1 MKRKILMLIALLTGF
16 SSYLFAQQT
25 ITGNIVDKT
34 DNSPLIGVSI
44 YEKGTTNGTVTDY
57 NGNYTISVAGA
68 ESVLVY
74 SFVGYE
80 TIEKLVGSETAI
92 NIVMGVDAES
102 LEEVVVIG
110 YGTQKKSHLTGAISK
125 VVNDDMEQVAV
136 ARVDDALVGKVSGV
150 NIQATD
156 GGAGT
161 APTIRIRGTGSISG
175 SSDPLIVVDGIVVDS
190 DYLGNLDMNDVESF
204 EVLKDAASA
213 AIYGSRGANGVIM
226 ITSKQGKEGKT
237 KFNYNSYIGFKE
249 AHQSDDYYFTVA
261 ETAAAELAATGAL
274 SAKTQYKQM
283 IGVDRDWQ
291 DVIFDGGTI
300 QNHSF
305 SARGG
310 SESTKFSTSLNYLH
324 DEGVLLTDDY
334 KKYSLKLKLD
344 TKISKNF
351 SLGVNL
357 SPSFSNRRRFDGS
370 THDILRQTPW
380 LPVYHDEHTIQFVDR
395 NNYPDVQVG
404 DYANQRHFDNYI
416 LDGQEVDISN
426 TSNVNPAAKVL
437 ERDYTYKKFK
447 MYGSLYAKYKFT
459 KGLSFKTSVGGS
471 FQNTDVRRWQGPKAH
486 RNGADN
492 TQLFESAQNRFHIVN
507 DNFFN
512 FNRRF
517 GDHDISAILGMSVE
531 AWETEFSSMSGTDYA
546 FDYIQ
551 NMSAAGTISAA
562 ESGKYEERL
571 LSFTSRVN
579 YAYKDKY
586 LVSASFRRDGSS
598 RFGSDTKYGNFSAF
612 SLGWRLSEEDFL
624 KNSSVIDNLK
634 LRFSYGVTGN
644 NAIDASTVYEEHYPY
659 LALLETSTSV
669 VNGSAVTGFNA
680 LNIANPDLGWEK
692 SVEINPGIDF
702 MLFNGVLS
710 GSFEYYKRT
719 SDNLILEN
727 PVSSTTGFDA
737 ALINRGEVQNSG
749 IELELRSRVKITND
763 LTWTGTLLASK
774 NKNKLN
780 DFAESNGQIQS
791 VDSKRAAEW
800 INMEGLPIS
809 SFYGWVV
816 DRDIPLEY
824 IKNPYHPV
832 GGEAQDVYVKDLNGD
847 GIIDDEDKAVLGNPY
862 PELIW
867 SFSSEFNYK
876 NFDFSFM
883 FQGSHGAEVRN
894 MGDQYIFNQFNSSQ
908 DFDPAITPDQEFI
921 KAKIFTDDIIQDASY
936 ISLRNINLGYT
947 FGKGLLG
954 KTFIEKARI
963 YVSAQNLLYLK
974 ADDYTGFNPESI
986 DNTSPTTYGYQRAG
1000 SPVYRTISVGVNVDF

>member
-1 MKRKILMLIALLTGF
+1 MKKFLSLFIILLA
-16 SSYLFAQQT
+16 FA
-25 ITGNIVDKT
+25 
-34 DNSPLIGVSI
+34 IGVSAQNQLTGNVI
-44 YEKGTTNGTVTDY
+44 DAENNEVLIGATIIEKGTTNGTITDVDGNFSLTTQSESGIIEISFIGYLTQEIEFAGSANLNVSLKADVTGLD
-57 NGNYTISVAGA
+57 
-68 ESVLVY
+68 
-74 SFVGYE
+74 
-80 TIEKLVGSETAI
+80 
-92 NIVMGVDAES
+92 
-102 LEEVVVIG
+102 EVVVVG
-110 YGTQKKSHLTGAISK
+110 YGVQKKSHLTGAISK
-125 VVNDDMEQVAV
+125 LENENMEQVAV
-136 ARVDDALVGKVSGV
+136 ARVDDALIGKISGV

-190 DYLGNLDMNDVESF
+190 DYLGNLDMNDVASF

-237 KFNYNSYIGFKE
+237 KFNFNSYYGFKE
-249 AHQSDDYYFTVA
+249 AHQSDAYYFSVA
-261 ETAAAELAATGAL
+261 ETAAAEQAATGGL
-274 SAKTQYKQM
+274 SARTQYKQL

-291 DVIFDGGTI
+291 DVIFNGGTI
-300 QNHSF
+300 QNYSF

-310 SESTKFSTSLNYLH
+310 SENTKFSTSLNYLN
-324 DEGVLLTDDY
+324 DEGVLLTDGY
-334 KKYSLKLKLD
+334 EKFSLKLKLD
-344 TKISKNF
+344 TKVNKF
-351 SLGVNL
+351 KMGVNL
-357 SPSFSNRRRFDGS
+357 SPSYSNRRRFDGS
-370 THDILRQTPW
+370 THDILRQPPW

-395 NNYPDVQVG
+395 NTYPDVQVG
-404 DYANQRHFDNYI
+404 DYANQRHFDNYM
-416 LDGQEVDISN
+416 LDGSEVDISN

-447 MYGSLYAKYKFT
+447 MYGVAYVQYDITQDLNFKA
-459 KGLSFKTSVGGS
+459 SFGGD
-471 FQNTDVRRWQGPKAH
+471 FQNTDVRRWQGPLAH

-492 TQLFESAQNRFHIVN
+492 TQLYESTQNRIHLVN
-507 DNFFN
+507 DNFFSYDK
-512 FNRRF
+512 RV

-531 AWETEFSSMSGTDYA
+531 SWDTEFASINATDYT

-551 NMSAAGTISAA
+551 NISAAGTISAA

-586 LVSASFRRDGSS
+586 LASASFRRDGSS
-598 RFGSDTKYGNFSAF
+598 RFGSDTKYGNFTAF
-612 SLGWRLSEEDFL
+612 SVGWRLSEEGFL
-624 KNSSVIDNLK
+624 KDSEAINSLK

-644 NAIDASTVYEEHYPY
+644 NAIDAGTVYEEHYPY
-659 LALLETSTSV
+659 LALLETSTAV
-669 VNGSAVTGFNA
+669 VNGSLVTGFNA
-680 LNIANPDLGWEK
+680 LNIANPELGWEK
-692 SVEINPGIDF
+692 SVEYNPGLDF
-702 MLFNGVLS
+702 MLWDGLLS
-710 GSFEYYKRT
+710 GSIEYYNRT

-727 PVSSTTGFDA
+727 PVSTTTGFDA
-737 ALINRGEVQNSG
+737 ALINRGEVENSG
-749 IELELRSRVKITND
+749 IEVELRSTVNITKD
-763 LTWTGTLLASK
+763 FSWSGAIMASK
-774 NKNKLN
+774 NDNKLN

-800 INMEGLPIS
+800 INLEGLPIS

-824 IKNPYHPV
+824 LNNPYHPV

-867 SFSSEFNYK
+867 SFSNDFKFK

-894 MGDQYIFNQFNSSQ
+894 MGDQYIFNHFNSSQ

-921 KAKIFTDDIIQDASY
+921 KQKIFTNDIIQDASY
-936 ISLRNINLGYT
+936 IALRNINFGYT
-947 FGKGLLG
+947 FGKNLLER
-954 KTFIEKARI
+954 TFIEKARV
-963 YVSAQNLLYLK
+963 YVSAQNLLYFT

-986 DNTSPTTYGYQRAG
+986 DTTSPTTYGYQRAG
-1000 SPVYRTISVGVNVDF
+1000 SPIAKTISFGVNIDF

>member
-1 MKRKILMLIALLTGF
+1 MVLLTGF

-25 ITGNIVDKT
+25 ISGNIVDKT
-34 DNSPLIGVSI
+34 DNSPLIGVSV
-44 YEKGTTNGTVTDY
+44 YEKGTTNGTVTDFD
-57 NGNYTISVAGA
+57 GNYALSVAGE

-80 TIEKLVGSETAI
+80 TIEKLVGALTVIDVAL
-92 NIVMGVDAES
+92 GVDSES
-102 LEEVVVIG
+102 LEEVVVVG

-136 ARVDDALVGKVSGV
+136 ARVDDALVGKISGV
-150 NIQATD
+150 SIQATD

-190 DYLGNLDMNDVESF
+190 DYLGNLDMNDVASF

-226 ITSKQGKEGKT
+226 ITSKQGKAGKT

-249 AHQSDDYYFTVA
+249 AHKSDAYDFSVA
-261 ETAAAELAATGAL
+261 ETAAAELAATG
-274 SAKTQYKQM
+274 SISPQTEYKQM
-283 IGVDRDWQ
+283 IGVDRSWQ

-300 QNHSF
+300 TNHSL

-310 SESTKFSTSLNYLH
+310 NENTKFSTALNYSH

-344 TKISKNF
+344 TKISDKF
-351 SLGVNL
+351 SMGVSL
-357 SPSFSNRRRFDGS
+357 TPSFSDRRRFDGS
-370 THDILRQTPW
+370 THDILRQTVW
-380 LPVYHDEHTIQFVDR
+380 LPVYHDENTIQYVDR
-395 NNYPDVQVG
+395 NTYPDVQVG
-404 DYANQRHFDNYI
+404 DYANQRHFDNYM
-416 LDGQEVDISN
+416 LNGSEVDISN
-426 TSNVNPAAKVL
+426 TSNVNPAAKVK

-447 MYGSLYAKYKFT
+447 LYGSVYAKYKIIS
-459 KGLSFKTSVGGS
+459 GLNFKTTVGGS
-471 FQNTDVRRWQGPKAH
+471 FQNTDVRRWQGPLAH

-492 TQLFESAQNRFHIVN
+492 TQLFESNQNRIHLVN
-507 DNFFN
+507 DNFFSYN
-512 FNRRF
+512 KRI
-517 GDHDISAILGMSVE
+517 GDHDISAILGVSVE
-531 AWETEFSSMSGTDYA
+531 TWDTEFSSMSGTDYA

-551 NMSAAGTISAA
+551 NMSAAGTISSAD
-562 ESGKYEERL
+562 SGEYEERL

-586 LVSASFRRDGSS
+586 LASASFRRDGSS
-598 RFGSDTKYGNFSAF
+598 RFGSDTKYGDFTAF
-612 SLGWRLSEEDFL
+612 SVGWRLTEEDFL
-624 KNSSVIDNLK
+624 KDYSFIDNLK
-634 LRFSYGVTGN
+634 LRFSFGVTGN

-659 LALLETSTSV
+659 LALLETSSAI
-669 VNGSAVTGFNA
+669 VNGAAGTGFNA
-680 LNIANPDLGWEK
+680 LNISNPDLGWEK
-692 SVEINPGIDF
+692 SVEFNPGIDF
-702 MLFNGVLS
+702 MFFNGLLA
-710 GSFEYYKRT
+710 GSFDYYKRT

-737 ALINRGEVQNSG
+737 ALINRGEVENSG
-749 IELELRSRVKITND
+749 IEIELRSRVKITND

-816 DRDIPLEY
+816 DKDIPLEY
-824 IKNPYHPV
+824 LNNPYHPV
-832 GGEAQDVYVKDLNGD
+832 GAEAQDVYVKDLNGD

-867 SFSSEFNYK
+867 SFSNDFNYK

-894 MGDQYIFNQFNSSQ
+894 MGDQYIFNQFNSRM
-908 DFDPAITPDQEFI
+908 DYNPATTPDQQFI
-921 KAKIFTDDIIQDASY
+921 KAKIFTDDIVQDASY
-936 ISLRNINLGYT
+936 VALRNVNIGYSFGNEVLGR
-947 FGKGLLG
+947 
-954 KTFIEKARI
+954 TFIEKARV
-963 YVSAQNLLYLK
+963 YVSAQNLLYFT
-974 ADDYTGFNPESI
+974 ADDYTGFNPESV

-1000 SPVYRTISVGVNVDF
+1000 SPVYRTISVGVNLDF

>member
-1 MKRKILMLIALLTGF
+1 MKRKILMLMVLLTGF

-25 ITGNIVDKT
+25 ISGNIVDKT
-34 DNSPLIGVSI
+34 DNSPLIGVSV
-44 YEKGTTNGTVTDY
+44 YEKGTTNGTVTDFD
-57 NGNYTISVAGA
+57 GNYALSVAGE

-80 TIEKLVGSETAI
+80 TIEKLVGALTVIDVAL
-92 NIVMGVDAES
+92 GVDSES
-102 LEEVVVIG
+102 LEEVVVVG

-136 ARVDDALVGKVSGV
+136 ARVDDALVGKISGV
-150 NIQATD
+150 SIQATD

-190 DYLGNLDMNDVESF
+190 DYLGNLDMNDVASF

-226 ITSKQGKEGKT
+226 ITSKQGKAGKT

-249 AHQSDDYYFTVA
+249 AHKSDAYDFSVA
-261 ETAAAELAATGAL
+261 ETAAAELAATG
-274 SAKTQYKQM
+274 SISPQTEYKQM
-283 IGVDRDWQ
+283 IGVDRSWQ

-300 QNHSF
+300 TNHSL

-310 SESTKFSTSLNYLH
+310 NENTKFSTALNYSH

-344 TKISKNF
+344 TKISDKF
-351 SLGVNL
+351 SMGVSL
-357 SPSFSNRRRFDGS
+357 TPSFSDRRRFDGS
-370 THDILRQTPW
+370 THDILRQTVW
-380 LPVYHDEHTIQFVDR
+380 LPVYHDENTIQYVDR
-395 NNYPDVQVG
+395 NTYPDVQVG
-404 DYANQRHFDNYI
+404 DYANQRHFDNYM
-416 LDGQEVDISN
+416 LNGSEVDISN
-426 TSNVNPAAKVL
+426 TSNVNPAAKVK

-447 MYGSLYAKYKFT
+447 LYGSVYAKYKIIS
-459 KGLSFKTSVGGS
+459 GLNFKTTVGGS
-471 FQNTDVRRWQGPKAH
+471 FQNTDVRRWQGPLAH

-492 TQLFESAQNRFHIVN
+492 TQLFESNQNRIHLVN
-507 DNFFN
+507 DNFFSYN
-512 FNRRF
+512 KRI
-517 GDHDISAILGMSVE
+517 GDHDISAILGVSVE
-531 AWETEFSSMSGTDYA
+531 TWDTEFSSMSGTDYA

-551 NMSAAGTISAA
+551 NMSAAGTISSAD
-562 ESGKYEERL
+562 SGEYEERL

-586 LVSASFRRDGSS
+586 LASASFRRDGSS
-598 RFGSDTKYGNFSAF
+598 RFGSDTKYGDFTAF
-612 SLGWRLSEEDFL
+612 SVGWRLTEEDFL
-624 KNSSVIDNLK
+624 KDYSFIDNLK
-634 LRFSYGVTGN
+634 LRFSFGVTGN

-659 LALLETSTSV
+659 LALLETSSAI
-669 VNGSAVTGFNA
+669 VNGAAGTGFNA
-680 LNIANPDLGWEK
+680 LNISNPDLGWEK
-692 SVEINPGIDF
+692 SVEFNPGIDF
-702 MLFNGVLS
+702 MFFNGLLA
-710 GSFEYYKRT
+710 GSFDYYKRT

-737 ALINRGEVQNSG
+737 ALINRGEVENSG
-749 IELELRSRVKITND
+749 IEIELRSRVKITND

-816 DRDIPLEY
+816 DKDIPLEY
-824 IKNPYHPV
+824 LNNPYHPV
-832 GGEAQDVYVKDLNGD
+832 GAEAQDVYVKDLNGD

-867 SFSSEFNYK
+867 SFSNDFNYK

-894 MGDQYIFNQFNSSQ
+894 MGDQYIFNQFNSRM
-908 DFDPAITPDQEFI
+908 DYNPATTPDQQFI
-921 KAKIFTDDIIQDASY
+921 KAKIFTDDIVQDASY
-936 ISLRNINLGYT
+936 VALRNVNIGYSFGNEVLGR
-947 FGKGLLG
+947 
-954 KTFIEKARI
+954 TFIEKARV
-963 YVSAQNLLYLK
+963 YVSAQNLLYFT
-974 ADDYTGFNPESI
+974 ADDYTGFNPESV
-986 DNTSPTTYGYQRAG
+986 DTTSPTTYGYQRAG
-1000 SPVYRTISVGVNVDF
+1000 SPVYRTISVGVNLDF

>member
-1 MKRKILMLIALLTGF
+1 MVLLTGF
-16 SSYLFAQQT
+16 SSFLFAQQT
-25 ITGNIVDKT
+25 ITGNVVDKK
-34 DNSPLIGVSI
+34 DNSPLIGVSV
-44 YEKGTTNGTVTDY
+44 YEKGTTNGTVTDFD
-57 NGNYTISVAGA
+57 GNYTLSVSGS
-68 ESVLVY
+68 ESILVF

-80 TIEKLVGSETAI
+80 TIEKLAASLATIDVAMASDT
-92 NIVMGVDAES
+92 ES
-102 LEEVVVIG
+102 LEEVVVVG

-125 VVNDDMEQVAV
+125 VVNEDMEQVAV
-136 ARVDDALVGKVSGV
+136 ARVDDALVGKISGV
-150 NIQATD
+150 SIQATD

-175 SSDPLIVVDGIVVDS
+175 SSDPLIVVDGLVVDS
-190 DYLGNLDMNDVESF
+190 DYLGNLDMNDVASF

-226 ITSKQGKEGKT
+226 ITSKEGKAGKT

-249 AHQSDDYYFTVA
+249 AHKSDAYDFSLA
-261 ETAAAELAATGAL
+261 ETAAAEEAAMGTV
-274 SAKTQYKQM
+274 SDKTRYKQM
-283 IGVDRDWQ
+283 IGVDRSWQ
-291 DVIFDGGTI
+291 DVIFNGGTI
-300 QNHSF
+300 QNHSL

-310 SESTKFSTSLNYLH
+310 NENTKFSTALNYSH

-344 TKISKNF
+344 TKISDKF
-351 SLGVNL
+351 SMGVNL
-357 SPSFSNRRRFDGS
+357 TPSYSNRRRFDGS
-370 THDILRQTPW
+370 THDILRQTVW
-380 LPVYHDEHTIQFVDR
+380 LPVYHDENTIQYVDR
-395 NNYPDVQVG
+395 NTYPDVKVG

-416 LDGQEVDISN
+416 LDGNEVDISN

-447 MYGSLYAKYKFT
+447 LYGSVYGKYKIA
-459 KGLSFKTSVGGS
+459 KGLNFKTTVGGS
-471 FQNTDVRRWQGPKAH
+471 FQNTDVRRWQGPLAH

-492 TQLFESAQNRFHIVN
+492 TQLYESNQNRIHLVN

-512 FNRRF
+512 YSQRF
-517 GDHDISAILGMSVE
+517 GDHDISAILGVSIE
-531 AWETEFSSMSGTDYA
+531 TWDTEFSSVAGTDYA

-551 NMSAAGTISAA
+551 NISAAGTISEAD
-562 ESGKYEERL
+562 SGDYEERL

-586 LVSASFRRDGSS
+586 LASVSFRRDGSS
-598 RFGSDTKYGNFSAF
+598 RFGSDTKYGNFSAL
-612 SLGWRLSEEDFL
+612 SIGWRLTEEDFL
-624 KNSSVIDNLK
+624 KDVSFIDNLK

-644 NAIDASTVYEEHYPY
+644 NAIDTDNVYEEHYPY
-659 LALLETSTSV
+659 LALLETSSAV
-669 VNGSAVTGFNA
+669 VNGAAVTGFNA
-680 LNIANPDLGWEK
+680 VNIANPDLGWEK
-692 SVEINPGIDF
+692 SVEFNPGIDF
-702 MLFNGVLS
+702 MFFNGLIA
-710 GSFEYYKRT
+710 GSLDYYKRT
-719 SDNLILEN
+719 SDDLILN
-727 PVSSTTGFDA
+727 SPLSTSTGFNA
-737 ALINRGEVQNSG
+737 TLINRGEVENSG
-749 IELELRSRVKITND
+749 IEIELRSRVNITED

-774 NKNKLN
+774 NENKLN

-800 INMEGLPIS
+800 INLEGLPIS

-816 DRDIPLEY
+816 DKDIPLEY

-867 SFSSEFNYK
+867 SFSSDLKYK

-908 DFDPAITPDQEFI
+908 DYDPAITPNQQYI
-921 KAKIFTDDIIQDASY
+921 KQKIFTDDIIQDASY
-936 ISLRNINLGYT
+936 IALRNVNIGYSFGNEVLGR
-947 FGKGLLG
+947 
-954 KTFIEKARI
+954 TFIEKARV
-963 YVSAQNLLYLK
+963 YVSAQNLFYFT

-986 DNTSPTTYGYQRAG
+986 DSTSPTTYGYQRAG
-1000 SPVYRTISVGVNVDF
+1000 SPVYRTISVGVNLDF